1 MRRCH
6 VTTQCSIVYVSI
18 EREEKDIVEFVA
30 PGSFERSE
38 AVALKFSRKSI

>member
-1 MRRCH
+1 MLLPNALSFTSRLN
-6 VTTQCSIVYVSI
+6 
-18 EREEKDIVEFVA
+18 EEEKDIVEFVA